1 MAYLPGAS
9 PTSPLPG
16 AHSSPPHDKSSN
28 PKGRAGPDHA
38 PTSRLPGALA
48 APHNHKWTHSKG
60 KAGPGPLQTSKFQG
74 ALPLPPQHKY
84 SHPKGKAGPENAP
97 TSKCQ
102 DALPPPQD
110 NKSYCSKGTRF
121 AEATAQLPNALPRP
135 LCRLL
140 PHSSAPEQIR
150 QSRGLLTCA
159 SLLWPPDALCPRH
172 RPRKLGRTDS
182 PWTLAT

>member
-74 ALPLPPQHKY
+74 ALPVPHEHK
-84 SHPKGKAGPENAP
+84 S
-97 TSKCQ
+97 
-102 DALPPPQD
+102 D
-110 NKSYCSKGTRF
+110 CSTGTRF

-135 LCRLL
+135 LFQLHL
-140 PHSSAPEQIR
+140 HSSAPDAIR
-150 QSRGLLTCA
+150 QSHGLCGTCT
-159 SLLWPPDALCPRH
+159 SPLWPPSALCPRH
-172 RPRKLGRTDS
+172 RPRKIGRSAS